1 MQELII
7 FLLKANG
14 LLIAF
19 FLAYH
24 LLLRKETFFT
34 SNRWFLLF
42 GMIASTLLPLLF
54 FKKIVYVERPK
65 ISINDLIVLSNHS
78 KAIPIKSITPTI
90 ETIVW
95 LQVVAFGY
103 GFMVLLLLVKAI
115 VNIYSI
121 SRLLKNKTILKENN
135 FSLIDLEK
143 DIAPFSFFNY
153 IVFNSS
159 LYSPKELESIL
170 LHEKVH
176 SQQQHSIDVLVV
188 HLFTIVFW
196 INPIVWLYKK
206 AVIQN
211 LEFIADS
218 KAIQHLEDKKAYQK
232 VLLKVVSHQS
242 CLPITNH
249 FYQSLIKKRIIM
261 LNKNQSHQR
270 NSWKYAVVIPALI
283 TFVFI
288 FQIKV
293 VAQEKSE
300 KNSSNAVS
308 AIAIGYS
315 IDKNATDEEMKNDSK
330 AAKEQLGIDYKFSNV
345 KRNDKGEI
353 IAIKIEYK
361 TKEGKSGKIELDS
374 DNPIEPIYFNADGDK
389 VGFSRNGFMN
399 PSDKN
404 NKSVSLSYEDAI
416 KIAETKNKTA
426 INAIAV
432 SNNNEKP
439 FVTQSENNDDV
450 IATLQSNYTGQ
461 KANPASKPIIVFNGS
476 IVEGDTDK
484 IINLINPADIESMN
498 VIKGENAIK
507 NYGEKGKNGVLE
519 IYAKVKTKSNNA
531 PATSTNS
538 DYQSI
543 VLNSSEPDAGWYSFT
558 NYFKKQNII
567 TDISN
572 IKRNKDN
579 KIIAIT
585 IIMKSIDGRV
595 QKLNIER
602 NTPIKSIEL
611 FVDKTKN
618 KNWDFGVKELDLEY
632 KSEIDSNR
640 KEAIQARKEAIQAR
654 KEAIQARKDEAQ
666 ARKDAAQAKALQES
680 GKNKFKLKG
689 KFKSSGGDGIPIGAI
704 NVPKGSVVVT
714 AGGRKLV
721 EGVDYTVNYQ
731 AGRVQILDPAL
742 SASNT
747 PIQVSVE
754 NKSTFGN

>member
-1 MQELII
+1 MEELII
-7 FLLKANG
+7 YFLKASG
-14 LLIAF
+14 LLVLF
-19 FLAYH
+19 FLAYY

-34 SNRWFLLF
+34 SNRWFLLL
-42 GMIASTLLPLLF
+42 GLVVSALLPLLF
-54 FKKIVYVERPK
+54 FKRIVIVERAK
-65 ISINDLIVLSNHS
+65 ISVDKLISMYKNTKAVPINTSVPS
-78 KAIPIKSITPTI
+78 I
-90 ETIVW
+90 ETIDW
-95 LQVVAFGY
+95 FQVIALGY
-103 GFMVLLLLVKAI
+103 GFVVLFFLIKAFFE
-115 VNIYSI
+115 IYSI
-121 SRLLKNKTILKENN
+121 SRLLKNKVVQKENS
-135 FSLIDLEK
+135 FSLIDLKE

-159 LYSPKELESIL
+159 LYSPKELKSIL

-196 INPIVWLYKK
+196 INPVVWLYKK

-232 VLLKVVSHQS
+232 VLLKVVSHQN

-270 NSWKYAVVIPALI
+270 SSWKYVVVIPALI
-283 TFVFI
+283 TFVFM

-330 AAKEQLGIDYKFSNV
+330 VAKEQLGIDYKFSNV

-361 TKEGKSGKIELDS
+361 TKEGKSGKIEFDS
-374 DNPIEPIYFNADGDK
+374 DNPIEPIYFNAEGDK

-399 PSDKN
+399 HSEKN
-404 NKSVSLSYEDAI
+404 NMSLSLSYEDAV
-416 KIAETKNKTA
+416 KIVEAKDKTA

-432 SNNNEKP
+432 PNNNEKP
-439 FVTQSENNDDV
+439 FVTPSEHNDDV

-519 IYAKVKTKSNNA
+519 INTKDKNKFSNT
-531 PATSTNS
+531 PESPINS
-538 DYQSI
+538 DYLSI
-543 VLNSSEPDAGWYSFT
+543 VLDSRTPDANFYALT
-558 NYFKKQNII
+558 KYFKKLNIV
-567 TDISN
+567 TEISN

-579 KIIAIT
+579 KIIAIS
-585 IIMKSIDGRV
+585 IAMKSIDGRV
-595 QKLNIER
+595 QKFNIER
-602 NTPIKSIEL
+602 TIPIKSIEI
-611 FVDKTKN
+611 FVDKSKN
-618 KNWDFGVKELDLEY
+618 KNWDFGVKELDIEL
-632 KSEIDSNR
+632 
-640 KEAIQARKEAIQAR
+640 QARKDE
-654 KEAIQARKDEAQ
+654 IQARKDEIQARKDEIQSRKDEIQARKDAVQSRKDEIQSRKDAIQSRKDEIQ
-666 ARKDAAQAKALQES
+666 ARKDAAQARKPAPPKPPKVQIVPVPPTPPLMSIPAAQARKEAVKARKDAAQA
-680 GKNKFKLKG
+680 KL
-689 KFKSSGGDGIPIGAI
+689 DGIE
-704 NVPKGSVVVT
+704 K
-714 AGGRKLV
+714 K
-721 EGVDYTVNYQ
+721 
-731 AGRVQILDPAL
+731 
-742 SASNT
+742 
-747 PIQVSVE
+747 
-754 NKSTFGN
+754 

>member
-1 MQELII
+1 MQELITY
-7 FLLKANG
+7 LLKANG

-65 ISINDLIVLSNHS
+65 ISINDLIILSNHS
-78 KAIPIKSITPTI
+78 KAIPIKSIAPTI
-90 ETIVW
+90 ETIDW

-103 GFMVLLLLVKAI
+103 VFMVLLLLVKAI

-121 SRLLKNKTILKENN
+121 SRLLKNKTVLKENN
-135 FSLIDLEK
+135 FSFIDLEK
-143 DIAPFSFFNY
+143 DIAPFSFFNF

-159 LYSPKELESIL
+159 LYSQNELDSIL

-176 SQQQHSIDVLVV
+176 CSQKHSLDVLVV
-188 HLFTIVFW
+188 NLFTIFFW
-196 INPIVWLYKK
+196 INPIVWFYKK

-218 KAIQHLEDKKAYQK
+218 KAIQHIADKKAYQK
-232 VLLKVVSHQS
+232 TLLKVVSNQNFI
-242 CLPITNH
+242 PITNH
-249 FYQSLIKKRIIM
+249 FYQSLIKKRIVM
-261 LNKNQSHQR
+261 LNKIQSHKR
-270 NSWKYAVVIPALI
+270 NSWKYSAVIPALFA
-283 TFVFI
+283 FVFL

-293 VAQEKSE
+293 VAQEK
-300 KNSSNAVS
+300 AVS
-308 AIAIGYS
+308 AIAVGYTT
-315 IDKNATDEEMKNDSK
+315 DKNATDEEMKNDTK
-330 AAKEQLGIDYKFSNV
+330 MAKEQLGIDYKFSNV

-361 TKEGKSGKIELDS
+361 TKEGKSGKIVLDS
-374 DNPIEPIYFNADGDK
+374 DNPIETIYFNADGDK
-389 VGFSRNGFMN
+389 VGFSKNGFYN
-399 PSDKN
+399 SQHN
-404 NKSVSLSYEDAI
+404 TLAASYDE
-416 KIAETKNKTA
+416 A
-426 INAIAV
+426 INIIALNKDKETNAVAIP
-432 SNNNEKP
+432 NNNEVS
-439 FVTQSENNDDV
+439 FVTKNEKNEDV
-450 IATLQSNYTGQ
+450 VVIRQGDFTGIKVPGEPTLNLNT
-461 KANPASKPIIVFNGS
+461 KPIIVIDGS

-484 IINLINPADIESMN
+484 IINLINPDNIESMN

-507 NYGEKGKNGVLE
+507 NYGDKGKNGVIE
-519 IYAKVKTKSNNA
+519 IYAKVKTKSTDT
-531 PATSTNS
+531 PDSITDS
-538 DYQSI
+538 DYLSI
-543 VLNSSEPDAGWYSFT
+543 VLNSSEPDAGWYSLS

-572 IKRNKDN
+572 IKRNKEN

-585 IIMKSIDGRV
+585 IVMKSNDGRV

-602 NTPIKSIEL
+602 NTPIKSIEI

-618 KNWDFGVKELDLEY
+618 KNWNFGVKELDLEY

-640 KEAIQARKEAIQAR
+640 KNEIQSRKD
-654 KEAIQARKDEAQ
+654 AIQARKDAVQ
-666 ARKDAAQAKALQES
+666 ARKDAVQAKALQDS
-680 GKNKFKLKG
+680 GKKKFKLKG
-689 KFKSSGGDGIPIGAI
+689 EFKFSGGDGIPIGAI

-721 EGVDYTVNYQ
+721 GGVDYTVNYQ

>member
-14 LLIAF
+14 LLVAF

-42 GMIASTLLPLLF
+42 GMIASALLPLLF

-78 KAIPIKSITPTI
+78 KAIPIKSIAPTI
-90 ETIVW
+90 ETIDW

-103 GFMVLLLLVKAI
+103 GFVVLLLLVKVI
-115 VNIYSI
+115 VNVYSI
-121 SRLLKNKTILKENN
+121 SRLLKNKTVLKENN

-143 DIAPFSFFNY
+143 DIAPFSFFNF

-159 LYSPKELESIL
+159 LYSQNELDSIL

-176 SQQQHSIDVLVV
+176 CSQKHSLDVLVV
-188 HLFTIVFW
+188 NLFTIVFW
-196 INPIVWLYKK
+196 INPIVWFYKK

-211 LEFIADS
+211 LEFIADNE
-218 KAIQHLEDKKAYQK
+218 AIQHIEDKKAYQK
-232 VLLKVVSHQS
+232 TLLKVVSNQNFI
-242 CLPITNH
+242 PITNH
-249 FYQSLIKKRIIM
+249 FYQSLIKKRIVM
-261 LNKNQSHQR
+261 LNKIQSHKR
-270 NSWKYAVVIPALI
+270 NSWKYAVVIPALFA
-283 TFVFI
+283 FVFL

-293 VAQEKSE
+293 VAQEK
-300 KNSSNAVS
+300 AVS
-308 AIAIGYS
+308 AIAVGYTT
-315 IDKNATDEEMKNDSK
+315 DKNATDEEMKNDTK
-330 AAKEQLGIDYKFSNV
+330 MAKEQLGIDYKFSNV

-361 TKEGKSGKIELDS
+361 TKEGKSGKIVLDS
-374 DNPIEPIYFNADGDK
+374 DNPIETIYFNADGDK
-389 VGFSRNGFMN
+389 VGFSKNGFYN
-399 PSDKN
+399 SNDAN
-404 NKSVSLSYEDAI
+404 NNIVEINYKDAI
-416 KIAETKNKTA
+416 KLVKQNNDENTNAVA
-426 INAIAV
+426 IP
-432 SNNNEKP
+432 NNNEVS
-439 FVTQSENNDDV
+439 FVTKNEKNDDV
-450 IATLQSNYTGQ
+450 VVIHGDFNLIKVPGEPTLNLNT
-461 KANPASKPIIVFNGS
+461 KPIIVLDGS
-476 IVEGDTDK
+476 IIEGDTDK
-484 IINLINPADIESMN
+484 IINMINPDNIESMN

-507 NYGEKGKNGVLE
+507 NYGEKGKNGVIE
-519 IYAKVKTKSNNA
+519 IYAKVKTKS
-531 PATSTNS
+531 TNTPDSITDS
-538 DYQSI
+538 DYLSI
-543 VLNSSEPDAGWYSFT
+543 VLNSSEPDAGWYSLS

-579 KIIAIT
+579 KIIAVNIV
-585 IIMKSIDGRV
+585 MKSSDGRV

-602 NTPIKSIEL
+602 NTPIKSIEIY
-611 FVDKTKN
+611 VDKTKN
-618 KNWDFGVKELDLEY
+618 KNWNFGVKELDLEY

-640 KEAIQARKEAIQAR
+640 KDEIQSRKD
-654 KEAIQARKDEAQ
+654 AIQARKDAVQ
-666 ARKDAAQAKALQES
+666 ARKDAVQAKALQDS
-680 GKNKFKLKG
+680 GKKKFKLKG
-689 KFKSSGGDGIPIGAI
+689 EFKFSGGDGIPIGAI

-714 AGGRKLV
+714 AGGKKLV
-721 EGVDYTVNYQ
+721 EGVDYSVNYQ

-742 SASNT
+742 STSNT